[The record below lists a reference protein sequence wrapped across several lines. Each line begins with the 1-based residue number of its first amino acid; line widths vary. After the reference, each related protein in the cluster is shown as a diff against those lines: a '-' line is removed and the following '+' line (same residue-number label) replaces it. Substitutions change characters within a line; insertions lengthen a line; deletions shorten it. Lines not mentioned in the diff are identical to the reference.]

1 MTIDVMLP
9 FYGDAV
15 LLRQAVGSVLAQ
27 DDGEWRLTVVD
38 DAYPDPAAAAWVGE
52 VDDDRVQL
60 IRSERNLGV
69 SRSFQRCLD
78 LASAS
83 WVVFMGGDD
92 RMLPH
97 YVSRMRTLVDSHPDV
112 AYIQPG
118 VRVIDA
124 AGEPARPLV
133 DRVKARY
140 RPDVEEPTVLDPVE
154 TIESLLRGDWAYFPS
169 ICWRRD
175 AITRY
180 GFAAHY
186 ETVLDWWLQMQL
198 LVDGAP
204 MLLDPEVTF
213 EYRRHAEAA
222 SSRAAV
228 DVSRFHEEKALLLDM
243 RDIAASRGWRRARR
257 IAALHPS
264 SRLHALVSLAS
275 VARAGQLVGGRELLR
290 HAFTNRQASPA
301 AEAAGNSR

>member
-9 FYGDAV
+9 FYGDAT
-15 LLRQAVGSVLAQ
+15 LLREAVDSVRGQ
-27 DDGEWRLTVVD
+27 DHADWRLTVVD
-38 DAYPDPAAAAWVGE
+38 DAYPDPDAAAWVSA
-52 VDDDRVQL
+52 VDDDRVRL
-60 IRSERNLGV
+60 IRNERNLGV

-97 YVSRMRTLVDSHPDV
+97 YVSRMHSLVDSHHDF
-112 AYIQPG
+112 AYVQPG

-124 AGEPARPLV
+124 AGEPAHPLA
-133 DRVKARY
+133 DRVKARI
-140 RPDVEEPTVLDPVE
+140 RPQVDGPTELDPVT

-169 ICWRRD
+169 ICWRRE
-175 AITRY
+175 AIVRY
-180 GFAAHY
+180 GFSPRY

-198 LVDGAP
+198 LVDGER

-222 SSRAAV
+222 SSKTAL
-228 DVSRFHEEKALLLDM
+228 DVSRFHEEKAMLLDM
-243 RDIAASRGWRRARR
+243 RDIAEARGWRRARR
-257 IAALHPS
+257 IASLHPS

-275 VARAGQLVGGRELLR
+275 GVRAGQSAGARELLM
-290 HAFTNRQASPA
+290 HAFTNR
-301 AEAAGNSR
+301 RRT